1 MSLAAQTRS
10 SEATLP
16 TKFGIKDKIGYMFG
30 DLGNDLFFALISGYL
45 MLFYTDIYGI
55 SAATAGVILM
65 VARILDALFDVAW
78 GTYIDSRPAGAKG
91 KFRPYLLF
99 SALPVTI
106 FGVLTFTWIPAD
118 GAWKVA
124 VASAGYILWG
134 LAYSTINIPYG
145 SLASVM
151 TSDPVERT
159 SLSTFRTLGALL
171 ANVFILVAA
180 PLIIFGPGKTP
191 LGAGFLTVA
200 VICAV
205 LANVFYYGAYRLTTE
220 RVKTVPV
227 TKKKGRFLQT
237 VRGLLKNRP
246 LLGLMLASFGFLVSF
261 MTVNAITPYLF
272 KDYFKAPN
280 LIAVSGL
287 IGLGSSFIAMP
298 ILSPLVKRLGKKETA
313 VIGLI
318 IAFAS
323 NALMFLLP
331 ITSPYVYMA
340 LNCAAGFGLAF
351 LNILIWAMVSDCIDY
366 QERLT
371 GRREEGTVYS
381 VYSLVRK
388 IGQAAAGG
396 LGGFALISVGYNSGL
411 PAQSDA
417 VAHGIKNIITLVPAA
432 GSLLALVS
440 LLWVYNLTK
449 NRVGQLNEQ
458 LSEQRALGPVER

>member
-1 MSLAAQTRS
+1 MIH
-10 SEATLP
+10 LP
-16 TKFGIKDKIGYMFG
+16 
-30 DLGNDLFFALISGYL
+30 DLGGVACKRIHSG
-45 MLFYTDIYGI
+45 G
-55 SAATAGVILM
+55 SAADHL
-65 VARILDALFDVAW
+65 
-78 GTYIDSRPAGAKG
+78 
-91 KFRPYLLF
+91 
-99 SALPVTI
+99 
-106 FGVLTFTWIPAD
+106 
-118 GAWKVA
+118 
-124 VASAGYILWG
+124 
-134 LAYSTINIPYG
+134 
-145 SLASVM
+145 
-151 TSDPVERT
+151 RT
-159 SLSTFRTLGALL
+159 
-171 ANVFILVAA
+171 
-180 PLIIFGPGKTP
+180 GKTP
-191 LGAGFLTVA
+191 LSAGFLTVA

-417 VAHGIKNIITLVPAA
+417 VAHGIKSIITLVPAA